1 VHVRHSDLEGP
12 EHVLQVE
19 SQPKHSGVDVINEGK
34 REAEQVETHDLV
46 VD

>member
-1 VHVRHSDLEGP
+1 VHERHSDLEGP

-34 REAEQVETHDLV
+34 RDPEHVETHDLV
-46 VD
+46 ID